1 MPDPQFS
8 NRGPEKN
15 TPIGSLVGEFMEEKR
30 KELEV
35 EKARKRRRRSPFLVP
50 FLVALCL
57 FVWVAP
63 SLVPP
68 REPPLSPE
76 TVERGARLTLYLASL
91 RVRDYFTTHKAL
103 PENLTQAGVDTTGI
117 EYKRHTASVFELAT
131 RVTGVRMVYRSTFP
145 DSVFLGATLRVRG
158 IN

>member
-30 KELEV
+30 KELEL
-35 EKARKRRRRSPFLVP
+35 ERARKRRRRSPFLVP

-68 REPPLSPE
+68 REPPLSPQ
-76 TVERGARLTLYLASL
+76 TLERGARLTLYLASL
-91 RVRDYFTTHKAL
+91 RVRDYLTKHKTL
-103 PENLTQAGVDTTGI
+103 PANLTQAGVDTTGI
-117 EYKRHTASVFELAT
+117 EYQRNSDSVFELAT
-131 RVTGVRMVYRSTFP
+131 RVMGAKMVYRSTLP
-145 DSVFLGATLRVRG
+145 DSVFLGATLRVQG
-158 IN
+158 IK